1 MSWKQATKNDLESV
15 RRLLLRDEVPCVALS
30 ARLRDR
36 IRGYA
41 WYVNADERGQARECF
56 LLSRYGLLLPMLP
69 ETADGSVELRETLC
83 SLTPAVHSVMG
94 MTAWVDKAEAALPV
108 SPSTRIDYHLMSLTP
123 AERKTPPAAPG
134 AVHRAEGLRIRR
146 AGIGDAEALFPLQVL
161 YEKEEVILTPSA
173 FNDAQCMRLLK
184 NSLREEIVLY
194 AEMNGRPVAKAGTN
208 ARGYGVDQ
216 IGGVFTMPEER
227 RKGLAAA
234 VVSALL
240 SLIFEQKSGAC
251 LFVKK
256 KNPAAISL
264 YNRLG
269 FRTVGGYAISYFGF

>member
-1 MSWKQATKNDLESV
+1 MSWKQAMKSDLESV
-15 RRLLLRDEVPCVALS
+15 RRLLLRDEIPCVALS
-30 ARLRDR
+30 SRLRDR
-36 IRGYA
+36 TRGCA
-41 WYVNADERGQARECF
+41 WYVNADERGEARECF

-69 ETADGSVELRETLC
+69 ETPDGSVALEETLIG
-83 SLTPAVHSVMG
+83 LKPAVHSVMG
-94 MTAWVDKAEAALPV
+94 MTPWVDKTEAALPI
-108 SPSTRIDYHLMSLTP
+108 SPSTRIDYHLMSLIP
-123 AERKTPPAAPG
+123 AELKKPT
-134 AVHRAEGLRIRR
+134 AVHPGLSIRR
-146 AGIGDAEALFPLQVL
+146 AGIGDAEALFPLQKL

-194 AEMNGRPVAKAGTN
+194 AEMDGKPVAKAGTN

-216 IGGVFTMPEER
+216 IGGVFTVPEER
-227 RKGLAAA
+227 GKGLAAA

-240 SLIFEQKSGAC
+240 SIIFEEKGGAC

-256 KNPAAISL
+256 KNSAAISL
-264 YNRLG
+264 YSRLG